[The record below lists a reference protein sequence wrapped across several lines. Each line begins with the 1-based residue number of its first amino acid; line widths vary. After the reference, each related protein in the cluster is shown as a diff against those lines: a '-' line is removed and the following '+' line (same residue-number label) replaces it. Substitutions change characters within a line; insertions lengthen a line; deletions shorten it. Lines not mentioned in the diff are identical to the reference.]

1 MFRTVRLVFSIVI
14 LAALAVMSTPGSSA
28 AVTLSPGD
36 PAPRFALKDIDG
48 NVVSL
53 DQFKGKTV
61 VLAFWSTWCS
71 RCEEELTFLRDTF
84 GGRRDVAVVL
94 VNQDSEKSFPAERV
108 RAYREKLGITFP
120 VLIDEGLSLWEHY
133 GISALPTSV
142 VIGRNGL
149 VTLVEPNFYWASPE
163 KLLDATSRM

>member
-1 MFRTVRLVFSIVI
+1 MIRTVRCAFPIVV
-14 LAALAVMSTPGSSA
+14 LAVLFVVSTAGPSA
-28 AVTLSPGD
+28 AVTLSAGD
-36 PAPRFALKDIDG
+36 PAPRFTLKDIDG

-53 DQFKGKTV
+53 DQFRGRTV

-84 GGRRDVAVVL
+84 GGRRDVAVIL
-94 VNQDSEKSFPAERV
+94 VNQDSEKSVPAERV

-120 VLIDEGLSLWEHY
+120 ILIDEGLSLWEHY
-133 GISALPTSV
+133 GINALPTSV

-149 VTLVEPNFYWASPE
+149 ITLVEPNFYWASPE